1 MSRRLR
7 NVSTFSTV
15 WPVATFFLGG
25 TSAYIRDYVTER
37 RQIARAAKALSD
49 ERSKA
54 VTDRR
59 ETFELDHLVRL
70 NEALQD
76 LARVAAQVHLV
87 DMRTSETTG
96 HYAGTMLP
104 DELSDNFFQ
113 TSRTVRMMRNLV
125 LDDGLR
131 AQVSEAT
138 SALHRPSMMHR
149 AETMQ
154 AQQVFNEAQDLLDA
168 AQEAVA
174 RRIRE
179 IYASAEM

>member
-1 MSRRLR
+1 M
-7 NVSTFSTV
+7 STFSSV

-25 TSAYIRDYVTER
+25 ASAYLRDFITEK
-37 RQIARAAKALSD
+37 RQIARATKALAD
-49 ERSKA
+49 ERAKA

-76 LARVAAQVHLV
+76 LARAAMQVHLV
-87 DMRTSETTG
+87 DMRTSEETG
-96 HYAGTMLP
+96 HYAGTLLP
-104 DELSDNFFQ
+104 EGLSDNLMQ
-113 TSRTVRMMRNLV
+113 AGRTVRMLRNLV

-131 AQVSEAT
+131 AQVTEAA
-138 SALHRPSMMHR
+138 SALKRPSMMLR
-149 AETMQ
+149 AETTE
-154 AQQVFNEAQDLLDA
+154 AQLVFNEALDLVDF

-179 IYASAEM
+179 IYASAER